1 MKVSICIPVKNR
13 AENLLRCLETI
24 QKLNGNIEVVISD
37 NESTDID
44 FNNIS
49 FTSPHPVIVETWQGD
64 WSIGRGKNIAA
75 ARSTGDILFFLDAD
89 LVMVQEVIDK
99 IVKLVPAGWVYAPIM
114 WSQNEDRQTG
124 DWITSSYGQVAVT
137 KEQWENHKWQEFKS
151 YGVEDNLFVGPYTE
165 KQILLRDMPA
175 GFVHL
180 WHPHEER
187 LKYYKNPAGYDA
199 DIFIHGKSNKMR
211 GK

>member
-1 MKVSICIPVKNR
+1 MNISICIPVKNR
-13 AENLLRCLETI
+13 AENLIRCIESI
-24 QKLNGNIEVVISD
+24 QKLQGDIEIVIGD
-37 NESTDID
+37 NESTDIQSLPD
-44 FNNIS
+44 K
-49 FTSPHPVIVETWQGD
+49 PHPVIVETWQGD
-64 WSIGRGKNIAA
+64 WSIGRAKNVAA
-75 ARSTGDILFFLDAD
+75 ERATGDILFFLDAD
-89 LVMVQEVIDK
+89 LIMVQEVIDK
-99 IVKLVPAGWVYAPIM
+99 IEKLVPAGWVYAPIM

-137 KEQWENHKWQEFKS
+137 KEQWQNNKWLEFKS

-187 LKYYKNPAGYDA
+187 LKYYKNPPGYDA
-199 DIFIHGKSNKMR
+199 DMHIHGKSNSMK
-211 GK
+211 GKV

>member
-1 MKVSICIPVKNR
+1 MISICIPVKNR
-13 AENLLRCLETI
+13 AENLIRCIESI
-24 QKLNGNIEVVISD
+24 QKLNGDIEIVIGD
-37 NESTDID
+37 NDSTDID
-44 FNNIS
+44 YNNLPL
-49 FTSPHPVIVETWQGD
+49 TSPHSVVIESYSGD
-64 WSIGRGKNIAA
+64 WSIGRAKNVAA
-75 ARSTGDILFFLDAD
+75 ERAKGDILFFLDAD
-89 LVMVQEVIDK
+89 LIMVQEVIDK
-99 IVKLVPAGWVYAPIM
+99 IAKLVPAGWVYAPIM

-137 KEQWENHKWQEFKS
+137 KEQWQNHQWLEFKS

-187 LKYYKNPAGYDA
+187 LKYYKNPPGYDA
-199 DIFIHGKSNKMR
+199 DIHIHGKSKIMR